1 MRERVLRK
9 DLVVKFVSTVDQL
22 ADIFTK
28 SLPTNVF
35 LIFVAISLSL
45 SLRLRGDN
53 EDHEEPDFRL
63 LV

>member
-28 SLPTNVF
+28 SLPTNRF
-35 LIFVAISLSL
+35 LDL
-45 SLRLRGDN
+45 LRNLIVPVPELEGG
-53 EDHEEPDFRL
+53 
-63 LV
+63 